1 MRQPTYKWKAYVL
14 LKDEVMLKL
23 PENIDIFSIKKEFQ
37 TMITSK
43 RRFERISTVNQLVEE
58 LERQLIINPDKT
70 GIQEFYNVIIVLNA
84 LHPQAIELD
93 LLTKVE
99 NLAKNCMPLP
109 PRSTLPPRSRK
120 DRLTDNIRNILA
132 IELVMCGGKDWEHF
146 AMKLGFSLKE
156 KDTITY
162 SRVRIKQGEFD
173 DIEKQMNGD
182 IPLILNTVLSLFE
195 DRCMKFGVKI
205 DLLDHIIDIL
215 KRKEIFGT
223 SMLADK
229 IKKERDMMETF

>member
-43 RRFERISTVNQLVEE
+43 RRFERISTVNQLFEE

-70 GIQEFYNVIIVLNA
+70 GIQEFYNVLIVLNA

-99 NLAKNCMPLP
+99 NLANNCMPLP
-109 PRSTLPPRSRK
+109 PNQPYHQ
-120 DRLTDNIRNILA
+120 D
-132 IELVMCGGKDWEHF
+132 
-146 AMKLGFSLKE
+146 
-156 KDTITY
+156 